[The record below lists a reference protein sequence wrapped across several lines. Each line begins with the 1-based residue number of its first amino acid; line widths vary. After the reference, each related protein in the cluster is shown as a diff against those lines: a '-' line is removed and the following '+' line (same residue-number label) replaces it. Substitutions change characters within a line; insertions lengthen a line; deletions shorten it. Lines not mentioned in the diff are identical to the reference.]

1 MDLNFIG
8 EQLGNFGTFT
18 DGLEKLFKG
27 FARAFDGVAGAVKQG
42 DDFEAAPDTSAFTW
56 MSSK

>member
-27 FARAFDGVAGAVKQG
+27 FARAFDGVAGAVQQG
-42 DDFEAAPDTSAFTW
+42 DDFQAVDTSKFTC
-56 MSSK
+56 

>member
-27 FARAFDGVAGAVKQG
+27 FARAFDGVAGAVQQG
-42 DDFEAAPDTSAFTW
+42 DDFQAVDTSKFTW